1 MNFPELKKIVN
12 TKKCLCLSDFQDLTK
27 MYYEC
32 EFEDSELD
40 EWIDFGAFL
49 FGEIAYINIFSKVFT
64 VSSVA
69 YRKHIKKQKT
79 YLMKDGNTG
88 LTKIGKSAN
97 PHIRERTLQSEKPTI
112 SLIAKSEKNIEEFLH
127 KRYSDKRVRG
137 EWFAL
142 TKDDINEILK
152 YF

>member
-12 TKKCLCLSDFQDLTK
+12 IKKCLCLSDFQDLTK

-49 FGEIAYINIFSKVFT
+49 FEEIAYINIFSKVFT

-69 YRKHIKKQKT
+69 YRKHTKKPIFISFSNNYRGQ
-79 YLMKDGNTG
+79 
-88 LTKIGKSAN
+88 
-97 PHIRERTLQSEKPTI
+97 TLYFLASIAI
-112 SLIAKSEKNIEEFLH
+112 S
-127 KRYSDKRVRG
+127 
-137 EWFAL
+137 W
-142 TKDDINEILK
+142 
-152 YF
+152 